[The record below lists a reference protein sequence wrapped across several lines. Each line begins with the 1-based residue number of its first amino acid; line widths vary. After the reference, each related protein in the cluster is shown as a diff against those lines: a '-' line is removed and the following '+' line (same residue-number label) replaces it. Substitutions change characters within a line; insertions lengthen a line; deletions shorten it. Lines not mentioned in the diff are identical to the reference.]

1 MRKSSLRR
9 GGNAY
14 SNPFK
19 IHYIVKHLEYNKHRW
34 HSYKFQPVHLHG
46 DMCSACQVSKKNLNK
61 TNVPELFDD
70 TMKHD
75 DFVAPLMFM
84 QTLLIKKYEY
94 IDSNTDFLLNDSVQD
109 ILRAIVFIHK
119 SAKPFKL
126 KQGKWMCP
134 CPSFINNKYHCEC
147 KLASI

>member
-1 MRKSSLRR
+1 
-9 GGNAY
+9 
-14 SNPFK
+14 
-19 IHYIVKHLEYNKHRW
+19 
-34 HSYKFQPVHLHG
+34 
-46 DMCSACQVSKKNLNK
+46 MCSACQVSKNNLNK
-61 TNVPELFDD
+61 TNAPELFDD
-70 TMKHD
+70 AMKHD

-119 SAKPFKL
+119 SAKSFKL

-134 CPSFINNKYHCEC
+134 CPSFVNNKYHCEC
-147 KLASI
+147 KLAHLTRTYYGVRKEW